1 MALAAAQVV
10 DAIVALLVPVTLSGG
25 RVYPSRAWPLDEA
38 NLPAWKVFAG
48 DEDINLATI
57 NDVEEHQLPID
68 AHGLVSVVADLDDAM
83 NNLAA
88 AGLTA
93 LFAGTPPHNL
103 KCVGISRQVTT
114 EGEAKVGLIT
124 LRLETTF
131 FTRQSAPEIIL

>member
-10 DAIVALLVPVTLSGG
+10 DAVVALLVPVGLSGG
-25 RVYPSRAWPLDEA
+25 RVYPSRAWPLPEG
-38 NLPAWKVFAG
+38 NLPAWKVFGG
-48 DEDINLATI
+48 DEAIDFATI
-57 NDVEEHQLPID
+57 SDIEEHRLLID
-68 AHGLVSVVADLDDAM
+68 AHGFVSVTADPDDAM

-103 KCVGISRQVTT
+103 KCNGITRQVTT
-114 EGEAKVGLIT
+114 EGEAKVGVIT